1 MRINKYFGNENKE
14 KYMKMFTELSNI
26 SKELGCSQAAL
37 AMAWVIK
44 NRDTSTAI
52 TGATKAE

>member
-1 MRINKYFGNENKE
+1 MNTYFGKDNKE
-14 KYMKMFTELSNI
+14 KYVNMFKELATI

-37 AMAWVIK
+37 AMAWVLK
-44 NRDTSTAI
+44 SKDVSTAI